1 MDEGQEGCDKEVELL
16 GEKQMGKK
24 SPVSQPQKSEHSLFC
39 FLSLLGQDL
48 HLQTELELTL
58 WSRVSSTSHSFYL
71 SAAKTKLELPF
82 LTGHCP

>member
-1 MDEGQEGCDKEVELL
+1 MGFKELGKFWPVDERQEGRDKEGELL

-24 SPVSQPQKSEHSLFC
+24 GQVSQPQKSEHFLIC

-58 WSRVSSTSHSFYL
+58 
-71 SAAKTKLELPF
+71 
-82 LTGHCP
+82 